1 MKINQV
7 RSYALSLPE
16 VTEEPHFQSASFRIR
31 GKIIATV
38 PPGDEHLH
46 IFVSEEEREVA
57 LATEP
62 EFLEK
67 LFWGKRVAGLRVV
80 LAKAKPKV
88 VERLLRQAWSFK
100 APKGL
105 RELTRTTVNP

>member
-1 MKINQV
+1 MKTDQA
-7 RSYALSLPE
+7 RRFALSLPE

-46 IFVSEEEREVA
+46 IFVSEEDREIA

-62 EFLEK
+62 AFIEK
-67 LFWGKRVAGLRVV
+67 LYWGKRVAGLRVM
-80 LAKAKPKV
+80 LEKAKPGV
-88 VERLLRQAWSFK
+88 VERLLKLAWKHK
-100 APKGL
+100 APKSLHGL
-105 RELTRTTVNP
+105 I

>member
-1 MKINQV
+1 MKIDQV
-7 RSYALSLPE
+7 RSFALSLPE
-16 VTEEPHFQSASFRIR
+16 VTEEPHFQSASFRVH

-38 PPGDEHLH
+38 PPGDEYLH
-46 IFVSEEEREVA
+46 IFVSEEERELA

-62 EFLEK
+62 AFLEK

-88 VERLLRQAWSFK
+88 VEKLLRQAWTRK
-100 APKGL
+100 APKSL
-105 RELTRTTVNP
+105 RDPH